1 MLQLRVFNYQ
11 TGEFQAKTLAVD
23 THVKG
28 EWIIG
33 RNANCDLV
41 LESPEVSRVHGGIRC
56 QEGSYF
62 YTDFGSTN
70 GSSINN
76 NQAKANQSYLLAA
89 GDMIRIE
96 EFVLVIETIE
106 TVASSA
112 ENAVISERQKG
123 PRKWETGDLSVRCV
137 QVITETHDVKTFR
150 FKADPPALFEHKP
163 GQFITLELDI
173 NGERVRRPY
182 SISSPPSRPHLL
194 DITVKRT
201 LPPTDAPDFPPGK
214 VSNWLH
220 DHMIVGGEVKLI
232 GGPMGKFTCA
242 DQPAQKLML
251 ISAGSGIT
259 PMISM
264 ARWLY
269 DTADERDLVF
279 FHSARNPGDIILQ
292 QELEFMASRQPNFR
306 LALTVTQPTPNQA
319 WIGLTGRLTAPLLM
333 HIAPDY
339 KERAVYVCGSDG
351 FMQAVKTL
359 FIDLSFPMENY
370 YEESFGS
377 STWLKAKFPPP
388 VKAGEPPPQNFPQ
401 GKFENAA
408 LSQAD
413 SVTPASSSWNDP
425 GNSSGNSP
433 GNDMGAAF
441 GFKSTSINPNAS
453 GLRHAVLFAQSKQEI
468 HCDPEESILDV
479 AEQAGIN
486 IRSGCRQ
493 GVCGTCKVRKL
504 EGEVRYDVQPDILDQ
519 SEQAAGFI
527 LTCVAFADGRVVVAA

>member
-11 TGEFQAKTLAVD
+11 TGEFQSRTLAVD
-23 THVKG
+23 TNVKG

-56 QEGSYF
+56 QQGDYF

-76 NQAKANQSYLLAA
+76 NQAKANQSYLLAT

-96 EFVLVIETIE
+96 EFVLIIETIE
-106 TVASSA
+106 TLTSSV
-112 ENAVISERQKG
+112 ENGVIGDPPNSPQ
-123 PRKWETGDLSVRCV
+123 KWETGDLTVRCV
-137 QVITETHDVKTFR
+137 QVVNETHDVKTFR
-150 FKADPPALFEHKP
+150 LKADPPVLFSHNP

-173 NGERVRRPY
+173 NGEPVRRPY

-194 DITVKRT
+194 EITVKRT
-201 LPPTDAPDFPPGK
+201 PPPPEAPDLPSGK

-220 DHMIVGGEVKLI
+220 DHLTVGSTAKLI
-232 GGPMGKFTCA
+232 GGPMGKFTCV

-259 PMISM
+259 PMVSM
-264 ARWLY
+264 VRWLY

-319 WIGLTGRLTAPLLM
+319 WIGLTGRLTSPLLM
-333 HIAPDY
+333 NIAPDF
-339 KERAVYVCGSDG
+339 KDRAVYVCGPDG
-351 FMQAVKTL
+351 FMETVKTL
-359 FIDLSFPMENY
+359 FLDLSFPMENY

-377 STWLKAKFPPP
+377 STRLKTKLNPSQQADKLPS
-388 VKAGEPPPQNFPQ
+388 VNSAQNELKNVVF
-401 GKFENAA
+401 
-408 LSQAD
+408 SQAA
-413 SVTPASSSWNDP
+413 SVSPANSFWNPP
-425 GNSSGNSP
+425 GNHPENVP
-433 GNDMGAAF
+433 GNGMSAAF
-441 GFKSTSINPNAS
+441 GFKAPPAKPAS
-453 GLRHAVLFAQSKQEI
+453 PGLRPAVLFAQSNQEI

-504 EGEVRYDVQPDILDQ
+504 EGEVRYDVDPEILDQ
-519 SEQAAGFI
+519 SERDAGFI
-527 LTCVAFADGRVVVAA
+527 LTCVAFADGKVVVAA